1 PAYFLPYFYGAVM
14 CISASSREAHY
25 TRIRFTCN
33 PPANTFLCFLSEWTF
48 YRQTHRQIVQISI
61 GQGKITFS
69 NRAKGAK
76 SLRFP
81 GRDTR

>member
-1 PAYFLPYFYGAVM
+1 AYFLPYFYGAVM

-33 PPANTFLCFLSEWTF
+33 PPANTFLRFLSEWTF

-69 NRAKGAK
+69 SRAKGAK

>member
-1 PAYFLPYFYGAVM
+1 VHFCFVTGGALYENS
-14 CISASSREAHY
+14 IY
-25 TRIRFTCN
+25 LQ
-33 PPANTFLCFLSEWTF
+33 PPANTFLRFLSEWTF

-69 NRAKGAK
+69 SRAKGAK